1 MTKGTEAMTT
11 TIQAQME
18 QYLLYCEKERRL
30 SENTL
35 KAYRLDMEHFERF
48 MTRIGCSGTIDSAL
62 TKPMLQQYIAEM
74 NERYAVKTV
83 KRRIAAL
90 RGFCNWLEEGEM
102 LEINPFRQMK
112 LKIREPFR
120 LPSAMSMKEVE
131 LVLEAVYEK
140 GMHYTG
146 RSLGMTTQFL
156 HYRDILVIEMLFAT
170 GVRVQELC
178 SIQFN
183 DMDFFHRTV
192 RIIGKGN
199 KERIVYYGNDAV
211 NFALKQYNWVRK
223 EMCFGGDYL
232 FVNKFGDPL
241 SPQAVRNIIKKYVL
255 LADIKRNI
263 TPHSF
268 RHTFATLLL
277 EEGVDLRYIQEFL
290 GHSSI
295 STTQIYLH
303 VADKKALKMLAKKH
317 PRKKIVVDPTRLN
330 SD

>member
-1 MTKGTEAMTT
+1 MTT
-11 TIQAQME
+11 VIQAQME
-18 QYLLYCEKERRL
+18 RYLVYCEKERRL

-35 KAYRLDMEHFERF
+35 KAYQLDLKHFECF
-48 MTRIGCSGTIDSAL
+48 LTEKGFNETIDLAL
-62 TKPMLQQYIAEM
+62 TKSVIQQYIAEM
-74 NERYAVKTV
+74 NEQYAVKTV
-83 KRRIAAL
+83 KRRLAAL
-90 RGFCNWLEEGEM
+90 RGFCNWLEEGAM
-102 LEINPFRQMK
+102 LLNNPFQQMK
-112 LKIREPFR
+112 LRIREPFR
-120 LPSAMSMKEVE
+120 LPSAMTMKEVQ

-140 GMHYTG
+140 GMYYSG

-178 SIQFN
+178 SIRFN

-192 RIIGKGN
+192 RIVGKGN
-199 KERIVYYGNDAV
+199 KERIIYYGNDAV
-211 NFALKQYNWVRK
+211 NYAMKQYNWIRK

-241 SPQAVRNIIKKYVL
+241 SPQAVRNIIKKYVI

-277 EEGVDLRYIQEFL
+277 EEGVDLRYIQEYL

-303 VADKKALKMLAKKH
+303 VADKKALKLLAKKH
-317 PRKKIVVDPTRLN
+317 PRRKIVVDPARMN